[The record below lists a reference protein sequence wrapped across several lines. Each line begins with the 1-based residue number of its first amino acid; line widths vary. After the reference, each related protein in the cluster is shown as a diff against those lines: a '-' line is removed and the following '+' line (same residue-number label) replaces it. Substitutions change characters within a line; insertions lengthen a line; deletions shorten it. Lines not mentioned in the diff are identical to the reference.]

1 MSERTELNALHA
13 QLLAEFNKGFPDT
26 TKCADL
32 LEKLKVNLF
41 CRLKISKQISILKNR
56 LVPSDRLDTHRVPTF
71 SWSTRR

>member
-41 CRLKISKQISILKNR
+41 CWLKISKQISI
-56 LVPSDRLDTHRVPTF
+56 
-71 SWSTRR
+71 